1 MKSILFICIGDSKI
15 IGDSLGP
22 VIGSELEKNKKE
34 IEKTYNIC
42 IDVLGT
48 INNPLIYGNIERKIL
63 SANKKQDLTVII
75 DSALGGKEHIGE
87 VILTTNKI
95 EIGTGINTGMM
106 LNGDIII
113 KGIIAEDLKN
123 TKNNIYSLSTAK
135 IDKIELLSK
144 KVMSIIY
151 EIFYIKSKYKNVPN
165 GNNFYIDNI

>member
-87 VILTTNKI
+87 VI
-95 EIGTGINTGMM
+95 
-106 LNGDIII
+106 
-113 KGIIAEDLKN
+113 
-123 TKNNIYSLSTAK
+123 
-135 IDKIELLSK
+135 
-144 KVMSIIY
+144 
-151 EIFYIKSKYKNVPN
+151 
-165 GNNFYIDNI
+165 

>member
-1 MKSILFICIGDSKI
+1 
-15 IGDSLGP
+15 
-22 VIGSELEKNKKE
+22 
-34 IEKTYNIC
+34 
-42 IDVLGT
+42 
-48 INNPLIYGNIERKIL
+48 
-63 SANKKQDLTVII
+63 
-75 DSALGGKEHIGE
+75 
-87 VILTTNKI
+87 
-95 EIGTGINTGMM
+95 MM